1 MIHLKRNFI
10 IAAAGVCLVWN
21 FILFLFLLS
30 TESGSAAALCSF
42 FAVAGGGL
50 LYTAVRTVFDKYF
63 PIDLQ
68 KRRMIFTFGAVLI
81 CFITMIN
88 TPYSPAHDSHDMSVF
103 LSTFVRS
110 TTLSDYADKYLS
122 FYGTNRICMYFY
134 KPFVLL
140 FDNVQLGSTVANTI
154 FLLTSVFCIS
164 DILYKK
170 FDVRTG
176 EISLFLLPAFVPYMM
191 MSGPYIYPPSIFLA
205 SIALCLYFSYS
216 NRIKLLSAVF
226 FGILMLMRPTSAMFW
241 IIFTVAQLV
250 IKRASNIVTR
260 ICFAIVLI
268 LISMCTKSVT
278 SEIMY
283 SAGAYPYPQF
293 TNSAMQW
300 TLELGLRP
308 QGLETGKCTYSAISG
323 QPFDEISSVFHDL
336 WEAYDGADDNET
348 YRIHCLN
355 KKLNTMIAD
364 RAVNTVFSSFES
376 FLNHIKA
383 KYTNMFSD
391 EYKAYYYAVN
401 ISDDDFENNIYKNYE
416 WRYFLSENV
425 ILISFAFSCI
435 LLCAVTSVRLL
446 KSKRYSAVLLSMALS
461 SMAVLC
467 GFILLTE
474 VGKRLIFDLYVPMC
488 IVICALYSHII
499 NIFRTKLENSSIH
512 LGICLGTGVLSV
524 CIVQLFYSLYNVQ
537 PFKDCLRSYTKNDY
551 VVITLKKPIENDGYA
566 LWYPD
571 GRDVMPKGRQS
582 IVFPLK
588 KNDRQNVE
596 LTLPN
601 GQIIII
607 TNYEQR

>member
-1 MIHLKRNFI
+1 MTYKKIFT
-10 IAAAGVCLVWN
+10 IAAAGACLVWN
-21 FILFLFLLS
+21 FILFLFLIS
-30 TESGSAAALCSF
+30 TESGSAAALCSL
-42 FAVAGGGL
+42 FAAAGGGL
-50 LYTAVRTVFDKYF
+50 FYTAVRTVSDKYF

-68 KRRMIFTFGAVLI
+68 KRRIIFTLGTLFI
-81 CFITMIN
+81 CFAVMIN

-103 LSTFVRS
+103 LSTFVRR

-140 FDNVQLGSTVANTI
+140 FDNVRIGSTVANTI

-164 DILYKK
+164 DIIYKK

-176 EISLFLLPAFVPYMM
+176 EISLFILPAFVPYMM
-191 MSGPYIYPPSIFLA
+191 MSGPYIYPPSIFLS

-216 NRIKLLSAVF
+216 KRIKLLSAVF

-241 IIFTVAQLV
+241 IIFVTAQLI

-268 LISMCTKSVT
+268 LISICTKSVI

-283 SAGAYPYPQF
+283 SCGAYPYPQF

-355 KKLNTMIAD
+355 KKLNTMIAE
-364 RAVNTVFSSFES
+364 RTKNTVLSDFKSLS
-376 FLNHIKA
+376 NHIKT
-383 KYTNMFSD
+383 KYKNMFSD

-401 ISDDDFENNIYKNYE
+401 ISDGDFENNIYKNYE

-435 LLCAVTSVRLL
+435 FLCAVTIIRLL
-446 KSKRYSAVLLSMALS
+446 KNKRYSAALLSMALS

-467 GFILLTE
+467 GFVLLTE

-488 IVICALYSHII
+488 IVICTVYSHLL
-499 NIFRTKLENSSIH
+499 NILRTKTEKSTLN
-512 LGICLGTGVLSV
+512 LCICGGTGILLV

-537 PFKDCLRSYTKNDY
+537 PFKDCMRSYSKNDY
-551 VVITLKKPIENDGYA
+551 VTITLKKPVENDGYA
-566 LWYPD
+566 LWYPE
-571 GRDVMPKGRQS
+571 GRDVMLKGRQN